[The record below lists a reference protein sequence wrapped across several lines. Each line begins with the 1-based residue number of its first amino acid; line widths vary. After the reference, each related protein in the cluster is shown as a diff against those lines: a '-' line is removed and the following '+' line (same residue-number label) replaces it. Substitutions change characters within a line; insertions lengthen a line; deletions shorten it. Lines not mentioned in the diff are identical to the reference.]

1 MMGAKILAA
10 AGVALMIGLSGCASG
25 PTADVSRFH
34 SNQPIS
40 RGTLFLEAADPSVA
54 GSLEARTHGET
65 VAVEM
70 RRLGYQTVNS
80 RDQAQFI
87 ATVGVTQQD
96 LEIPSGRR
104 GTTPK
109 RTITL
114 NVRISTAETGTAVW
128 EGRAS
133 QTVSPGSREADLT
146 YAIPAL
152 ASVLFR
158 DFPGIPGVTQ
168 QVRI

>member
-1 MMGAKILAA
+1 MRRSISAALAA
-10 AGVALMIGLSGCASG
+10 AVMLGLAACASG

-40 RGTLFLEAADPSVA
+40 RGTVYLQAANPAVA

-70 RRLGYQTVNS
+70 RRLGFQTVQS
-80 RDQAQFI
+80 AEQAQFI
-87 ATVGVTQQD
+87 ATIGVTQEDAD
-96 LEIPSGRR
+96 LPSGRR
-104 GTTPK
+104 GTAPR
-109 RTITL
+109 RTTTL
-114 NVRISTAETGTAVW
+114 NVQLKEAGSNTPVW

-133 QTVSPGSREADLT
+133 QTVAPNSREADLT
-146 YAIPAL
+146 VAIPAL
-152 ASVLFR
+152 AGALFG
-158 DFPGIPGVTQ
+158 DFPGTPGVTQ